1 MEAIN
6 SQLRNFPQLIFQDE
20 IRSKLLNEKNELIP
34 EAKGRYKEL
43 YMGMC
48 SHCSKAPCIDY
59 YYLLCYN
66 EYKKLWLKYERQTCE
81 LDESIDDSDDDGD
94 DIISCLDRVDYRDL
108 FCYPYIEYDGIKK
121 AYEMYVKKRLYNT
134 MNNDTI
140 LYDDV
145 INIILEYI

>member
-20 IRSKLLNEKNELIP
+20 IRSKILNEKDELIP

-48 SHCSKAPCIDY
+48 SHCSKAPCTN
-59 YYLLCYN
+59 YLYLHSYN
-66 EYKKLWLKYERQTCE
+66 YYKKLWLKYERQSDE
-81 LDESIDDSDDDGD
+81 LDESIDDSDYDGD
-94 DIISCLDRVDYRDL
+94 DIISSLDRVDYRDL
-108 FCYPYIEYDGIKK
+108 FCYPYIEFEGIKK
-121 AYEMYVKKRLYNT
+121 AYDLYVKKRLYDI
-134 MNNDTI
+134 MNSQTI

-145 INIILEYI
+145 IGIIIQYI